1 MTPERPMSSP
11 FDLARGCAEAADR
24 ALAVPPGEAMFD
36 LDGTLIE
43 GDIGEAVLELA
54 VARRA
59 APWDWEAY
67 HALIRTDDPA
77 ERTRGSVRQAEL
89 AAQALAG
96 LTVAEAEQ
104 LVDEAFARDMVRP
117 QAPVCELAHRLAR
130 HHRVWILTGSAEVL
144 GRAVAPRL
152 GLDRVIGLRLAFD
165 GPALTDRIVPPL
177 TMAASKINAAW
188 VATGRVPAFAIGDSP
203 WDAPLL
209 MHARS
214 RLGIARIAG
223 LT

>member
-1 MTPERPMSSP
+1 MPTDTP
-11 FDLARGCAEAADR
+11 FDLVRGCAEAADR
-24 ALAVPPGEAMFD
+24 ALALPPGEALFD

-43 GDIGEAVLELA
+43 GDIGEAVLDLV
-54 VARRA
+54 VAGRGGSG
-59 APWDWEAY
+59 WDWSAY
-67 HALIRTDDPA
+67 HALIATDDPA

-96 LTVAEAEQ
+96 LTAAEAEQ

-130 HHRVWILTGSAEVL
+130 HHRVWILTGSADVL

-152 GLDRVIGLRLAFD
+152 GLERVIGLRLAFD
-165 GPALTDRIVPPL
+165 GHTLTDRIIPPL
-177 TMAASKINAAW
+177 TMASSKINAAW

-209 MHARS
+209 HHARS